1 MKINILIPCLTG
13 KYFTYTP
20 AGDNLNEMQEYLKQC
35 NAFSEHTE
43 ARLKI
48 IPR

>member
-1 MKINILIPCLTG
+1 MMQRAHEFSENI
-13 KYFTYTP
+13 F
-20 AGDNLNEMQEYLKQC
+20 GDDLNEMQVYLKQC